1 MFDTPATR
9 CRKVV
14 DTLPI
19 HRRHSA
25 EAVSNSETS
34 RAAFVLQ
41 SELECHKKKH
51 AASGR

>member
-1 MFDTPATR
+1 MPATR
-9 CRKVV
+9 CRKVM

-19 HRRHSA
+19 HRQRSV

-34 RAAFVLQ
+34 RVVFVLQ

-51 AASGR
+51 AVSGR